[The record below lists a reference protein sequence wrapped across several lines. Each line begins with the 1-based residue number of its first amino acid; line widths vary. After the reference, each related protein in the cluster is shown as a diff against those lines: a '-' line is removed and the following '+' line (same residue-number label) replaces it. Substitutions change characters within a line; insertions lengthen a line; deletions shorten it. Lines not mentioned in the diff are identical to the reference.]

1 MNDTTIFFFIDESGD
16 KGYSNS
22 RPRDGLGV
30 MAGFLIND
38 WDLPKLKIRISEGL
52 STLNLNQSNKLHMA
66 ELDDTQKT
74 NAINLVAS
82 LFREF
87 RLKFIYSAI
96 YTESYKDFVGSSVK
110 KELLHSQ
117 LLQNI
122 LISALTLLTKLIEEF
137 HVNVNLKIVSDNI
150 DTGVLKIMEKDC
162 EYIVNYM
169 NNNPNKRYYSKGKYI
184 ETQVVNASPDPRPKN
199 GKFHVEM
206 SVENSEITF
215 ISDVL
220 AYTTFQHL
228 MDFMKKNEGLSLNT
242 TKSISGHPLEE
253 FIALVYPPELEDEN
267 IVGKV
272 LGPGRGK

>member
-1 MNDTTIFFFIDESGD
+1 MNDTTKFFFIDESGD

-22 RPRDGLGV
+22 KPRDGLGV
-30 MAGFLIND
+30 MAGFLIDD

-74 NAINLVAS
+74 NAVNLVAS

-87 RLKFIYSAI
+87 SLNFIYSAI
-96 YTESYKDFVGSSVK
+96 YTESYKDFVGPSDK

-117 LLQNI
+117 LLQNN
-122 LISALTLLTKLIEEF
+122 LISALTLLTTLIEKF
-137 HVNVNLKIVSDNI
+137 RVNVNLKIVSDNI
-150 DTGVLKIMEKDC
+150 DAGVLKIMEKEC
-162 EYIVNYM
+162 ENIVNYM
-169 NNNPNKRYYSKGKYI
+169 NNAPNKRYYSKGKYI

-206 SVENSEITF
+206 SVETSEITF

-228 MDFMKKNEGLSLNT
+228 MEFMKENEGLSLNT

-267 IVGKV
+267 IFGKV